1 MRIFQTCFFIIGII
15 FWLIMGLII
24 ALNSNWLLGI
34 KKNATKEKYRYNY
47 LESFSKRK
55 RWEIS
60 KVSPWKVI

>member
-1 MRIFQTCFFIIGII
+1 
-15 FWLIMGLII
+15 MGLII